1 MASSSHS
8 LSDGKS
14 LSGSLLLG
22 QSDGRLLSSLDT
34 LSLLG
39 CDELDVAVRR
49 EVGSNSTVSSVC
61 SSSSLDGSLANEVA
75 DETSLDVES
84 LSLSVGGEV
93 LEELD
98 HVSDGLLGESTL
110 GNTVELGLGGSAD
123 VTGESSVGDAVSVLE
138 DIFQILECSLQLETL
153 DGSCSFIGVL
163 KMSSKIVNSSLSG

>member
-1 MASSSHS
+1 M
-8 LSDGKS
+8 L
-14 LSGSLLLG
+14 GSLLLG

-39 CDELDVAVRR
+39 CDELDVAVGGK
-49 EVGSNSTVSSVC
+49 VGSNSTVGSVS
-61 SSSSLDGSLANEVA
+61 SSSSLDGSLANEVT
-75 DETSLDVES
+75 DETSLNVET
-84 LSLSVGGEV
+84 LCLSVGGEV

-138 DIFQILECSLQLETL
+138 DVLQILECSLQLESL
-153 DGSCSFIGVL
+153 DSSCCFICVL
-163 KMSSKIVNSSLSG
+163 EVSSKIVNSCLGR